1 MIRGM
6 LVHLQPLAAF
16 GDMHLTFV
24 RAKGTVRS
32 FGSKIAPLLASG
44 FRPREWMR
52 RPCMIVVQPASAQPS
67 GSWAGCQQ
75 QLIAQRDPAALARGW
90 PALVRGSGRRAGS
103 IPPGECCQPPLGAA
117 YCRGSAGRGRAFWAG
132 GSGQICPYRESAPVH
147 SLAAA
152 LRHARIVP

>member
-1 MIRGM
+1 
-6 LVHLQPLAAF
+6 
-16 GDMHLTFV
+16 MHLTFV

-90 PALVRGSGRRAGS
+90 PALARRSGRLAGS
-103 IPPGECCQPPLGAA
+103 IPLGQGCQPPLGAA

-132 GSGQICPYRESAPVH
+132 GSGQWTATTKQIRNSWKVFCPVVLVKSCDIAKSPG
-147 SLAAA
+147 S
-152 LRHARIVP
+152 